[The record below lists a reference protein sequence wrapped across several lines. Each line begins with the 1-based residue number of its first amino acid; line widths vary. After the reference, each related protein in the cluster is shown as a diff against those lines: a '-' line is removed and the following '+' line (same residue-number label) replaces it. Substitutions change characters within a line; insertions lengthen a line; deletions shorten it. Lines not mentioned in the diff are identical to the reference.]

1 MILKKDLSRLRREDS
16 TQQSSRA
23 IIFNGSVIIYTLL
36 LGSGIRDVLF
46 YFLYSILSQDVQVLK
61 ISVCDNSHCQGSE
74 NHMPLPESS
83 NWTSLGR
90 GWQTP
95 SVLSIF
101 LPQSSH
107 GYQMSRAELCNM
119 VATMYMWLKCH
130 QSASKCTAS
139 VKYNPVFQRQHKKS
153 NIPF

>member
-1 MILKKDLSRLRREDS
+1 MILKKDLSRLGREDS

-36 LGSGIRDVLF
+36 FGSVIRGMF
-46 YFLYSILSQDVQVLK
+46 CFIFCTQYQDVQVLK

-90 GWQTP
+90 GWRTP

-119 VATMYMWLKCH
+119 VATTYMWLKCH
-130 QSASKCTAS
+130 QPALKCTAS
-139 VKYNPVFQRQHKKS
+139 VKYNPVFQRQNKKS